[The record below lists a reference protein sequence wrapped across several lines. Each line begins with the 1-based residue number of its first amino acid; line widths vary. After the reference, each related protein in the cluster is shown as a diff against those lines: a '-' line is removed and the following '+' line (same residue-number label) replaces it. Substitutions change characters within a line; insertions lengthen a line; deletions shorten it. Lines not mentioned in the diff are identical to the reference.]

1 LPPIAFEE
9 NERRNLQEEMFR
21 LEDQR
26 DQAEERF
33 QYLFKNALV
42 GLFSIDAGS
51 GTIEAASKE
60 VFRHFKVQNLEE
72 LNQWSA
78 KSRLFSTLV
87 ENLLDS
93 STEEGYSFT
102 IKMHRSNREPF
113 WAQISARLSSRGNI
127 EGTINDVTDQIEA
140 QEQIDQAMEAAR
152 TARREAEQAN
162 HAKSIFL
169 ANMSHEIRTPLNGII
184 GFSEAME
191 HCEEVPQARHYA
203 SKIVEESEK
212 LMTLINQ
219 LLDLSKIEAHKVV
232 LDQQDFSLAQMVDDV
247 IDPLLLD
254 INNKGLDF
262 VLHRDSHLVSF
273 YRGDAFRLAQIL
285 RNLLSNAIK
294 FTQQGRIELHLHL
307 QEQSTDHDCILF
319 MVKDTGVGIKEDKQK
334 VIFEQFTQ
342 ADNSIQR
349 EYGGT
354 GLGITICRD
363 LVELMGGTLWLES
376 TPGKG
381 SAFQFTLDLEKG
393 CRPESLSVIRGT
405 KGLRD
410 LLVGKRILL
419 AEDYVTNRE
428 VVRLH
433 LADLELELETAENG
447 QQALELCKN
456 SYYDL
461 VLMDVH
467 MPKMSGLEASTAIRK
482 LPGWE
487 NIPIVAMTAS
497 AFKEDRQNCMEA
509 GMSDFMAKPI
519 RKKNLLGM
527 INRWLGSGTS
537 QEIPLSDKLLTES
550 EKAYSLGALST
561 ELGDESLA
569 MEVLKGYLESG
580 EDLLQS
586 IEASLYSGNREE
598 AHRSSHSLK
607 GGALNIFASDLAA
620 KSLVLEK
627 ALLNEIP
634 ENWEELYQPVNN
646 AFKQLKKTV
655 ERM

>member
-1 LPPIAFEE
+1 MSPIAFEE

-33 QYLFKNALV
+33 QYLFQNALV

-51 GTIEAASKE
+51 GIIEAASKE
-60 VFRHFKVQNLEE
+60 VFRHFQVNNLEE
-72 LNQWSA
+72 LNEWA
-78 KSRLFSTLV
+78 AGSRMFSTLV
-87 ENLLDS
+87 ENLLDGGNRD
-93 STEEGYSFT
+93 GYSFT

-140 QEQIDQAMEAAR
+140 QEQIDRAMEAAR
-152 TARREAEQAN
+152 VAKREAEQAN

-191 HCEEVPQARHYA
+191 HCDDVSQARHHA
-203 SKIVEESEK
+203 VKIVEESEK

-232 LDQQDFSLAQMVDDV
+232 LDQHDFSLAQMVDDV
-247 IDPLLLD
+247 IDPLLID

-262 VLHRDSHLVSF
+262 ILFRDSSLHSY
-273 YRGDAFRLAQIL
+273 YRGDSFRLAQIL

-294 FTQQGRIELHLHL
+294 FTQRGKIELCLKH
-307 QEQSTDHDCILF
+307 QGSSEDYDEILF
-319 MVKDTGVGIKEDKQK
+319 IVKDTGVGIKPEKQK

-354 GLGITICRD
+354 GLGITICSD
-363 LVELMGGTLWLES
+363 LVELMGGKLWLDSEQ
-376 TPGKG
+376 GKG
-381 SAFQFTLDLEKG
+381 SSFQFILRMQKG
-393 CRPESLSVIRGT
+393 KKPEGISPIRGV

-410 LLVGKRILL
+410 ILQGKRILL

-433 LADLELELETAENG
+433 LSDLGIELETAENG
-447 QQALELCKN
+447 MEALELCRKN
-456 SYYDL
+456 PYDL

-467 MPKMSGLEASTAIRK
+467 MPRMSGLEAASEIRR
-482 LPGWE
+482 LPDWE
-487 NIPIVAMTAS
+487 SIPIIAMTAS

-509 GMSDFMAKPI
+509 GMNDFMAKPI
-519 RKKNLLGM
+519 RKKNLLSL
-527 INRWLGSGTS
+527 ISQWLGGYQQAGLSVESGSVQTS
-537 QEIPLSDKLLTES
+537 SETYSIQELSK
-550 EKAYSLGALST
+550 
-561 ELGDESLA
+561 ELGDETLA

-580 EDLLQS
+580 KELMAS
-586 IEASLYSGNREE
+586 IESSLLSGRREE
-598 AHRSSHSLK
+598 AHRHSHSLK
-607 GGALNIFASDLAA
+607 GGALNIFASELAKNA
-620 KSLVLEK
+620 LALEK
-627 ALLNEIP
+627 ALQQEIP
-634 ENWEELYQPVNN
+634 ENWEELYQPVEK
-646 AFKQLKKTV
+646 AFFSLRNTV
-655 ERM
+655 ERK